1 MKIGPFRR
9 SLMRLFGVAATKA
22 PPEKPPFDP
31 NQQLNELIES
41 IIADAK
47 AKHADKIEAHAK
59 STKSKSAKVQAALDA
74 SLERL
79 KAEGHDINGVSV
91 KKVMADGSMI
101 DVTAEYYQGPE
112 PEAAEPPME
121 IPTKIDGSAIDKK
134 DALFTWAS
142 WRSVQD
148 LVQRAGW
155 AACRFPI
162 RVSKE
167 GGTMVTGIVRGS
179 FGIYLANF
187 RVCDDD
193 EDEQIRADLACI
205 SHLRSG
211 AAIGIFATADE
222 AAAACDI
229 AEATNVPWR
238 EIDPD
243 LQNPAWFDALDRTIA
258 AWQFNGIRKSDKRH
272 AHADGDHNPL
282 VIFEQPASAIL
293 DGKPEVLS

>member
-1 MKIGPFRR
+1 MKVGPFKR

-22 PPEKPPFDP
+22 PPEKPPMHP
-31 NQQLNELIES
+31 TAELTELIQS

-47 AKHADKIEAHAK
+47 AKSAEAPKGGK
-59 STKSKSAKVQAALDA
+59 STKVQAALDA

-91 KKVMADGSMI
+91 KKVMADGSMV
-101 DVTAEYYQGPE
+101 DVTAEYYQQ
-112 PEAAEPPME
+112 PEAAEPME
-121 IPTKIDGSAIDKK
+121 IPTKIDGSAVDRK
-134 DALFTWAS
+134 DAMFTWTS
-142 WRSVQD
+142 WRNVQD
-148 LVQRAGW
+148 FVQRAGW

-162 RVSKE
+162 RVSKD

-193 EDEQIRADLACI
+193 EDEQTRADLACI

-229 AEATNVPWR
+229 AEATNVPWKD
-238 EIDPD
+238 IDPD

-258 AWQFNGIRKSDKRH
+258 AWSFNGFRKSEKRH